1 MSPASV
7 SSAPTAVHQAAS
19 IFALKRSQ
27 DLQAQSVA
35 TLLNS
40 VATPPAASNPLHLGA
55 NVDARA

>member
-7 SSAPTAVHQAAS
+7 SSAPTEVHQTAS
-19 IFALKRSQ
+19 IFALKKSQ

-40 VATPPAASNPLHLGA
+40 VATPPSNPAHLG
-55 NVDARA
+55 NKIDVRA